1 VNEYLS
7 KNAFEALVINEDVTM
22 ITHQIM
28 SPYLESMDNSS

>member
-1 VNEYLS
+1 MS
-7 KNAFEALVINEDVTM
+7 KDVFETLVISEDITT